1 MLLNSHPRWANQ
13 FFRLLSIRS
22 AHVQRSVET
31 DASRIAVRSIR
42 NFSRKSVLD
51 EIDDDPNWLGDQVE
65 DCVSKVHSFNRLIHL
80 LALLTFFAALDQFFI
95 DTHAFFSRFSFPL
108 PKCFKERTQAGAVRR
123 CFADS
128 ILKRLGNRGEA
139 H

>member
-31 DASRIAVRSIR
+31 DASRIAVRSVR
-42 NFSRKSVLD
+42 NFSRESVLD

-65 DCVSKVHSFNRLIHL
+65 DCVSKIHGFNRLVDL
-80 LALLTFFAALDQFFI
+80 LALLAFFAALDYLFVYA
-95 DTHAFFSRFSFPL
+95 HALFARFGFPL
-108 PKCFKERTQAGAVRR
+108 A
-123 CFADS
+123 
-128 ILKRLGNRGEA
+128 
-139 H
+139 